1 MSAAAAPCRWGDDEP
16 NAMISTGCPAA
27 SLPATRG
34 SDPTIL
40 AVPFDGRQGTRLKI
54 SVADF
59 ATSFTVSIA
68 LLAML
73 RCAGAAAPDEST
85 AATLPA
91 PVVGDA
97 GGLVASVLA
106 LSESVACW
114 AACARSG
121 ATHGGVS
128 SATPAVAT
136 AASHVVRRKGW

>member
-59 ATSFTVSIA
+59 AASLTVSIA
-68 LLAML
+68 LLVML
-73 RCAGAAAPDEST
+73 RCAGAAAPDGST

-97 GGLVASVLA
+97 SGFVGFGF
-106 LSESVACW
+106 
-114 AACARSG
+114 AAFRNVRSCDG
-121 ATHGGVS
+121 F
-128 SATPAVAT
+128 
-136 AASHVVRRKGW
+136 